1 MKIFLQICAILVI
14 VATISIC
21 TIKPEMHKT
30 VLVYNSDYKII
41 TDEEVKT
48 ETVEIP
54 IMEIQVK
61 PQEHTVKKT
70 IETVSVP
77 KTQTN
82 VQKPVQTVK
91 KQTSAPQIKTEVK
104 TVVKPA
110 QTTVKTEKKQE
121 QQVQTVVKQEQ
132 PPKPQIVKT
141 TQTQTQTQAQK
152 QTAPKVLTQQEE
164 EIAWNVWRS
173 NLQNQIMKDV
183 RLPALPT
190 GIVFKFTFDVDK
202 FGKISNIYTY
212 SENPAYT
219 PYAIQYIAPVI
230 RSYQGKSILNFPQGS
245 SRTSTE
251 FKGGWKISTN
261 ERLSTPNDYN
271 DYEKV
276 TKSGY

>member
-21 TIKPEMHKT
+21 AIKPEMHKT
-30 VLVYNSDYKII
+30 VLVYNSDYKIV

-48 ETVEIP
+48 ETAEIP

-61 PQEHTVKKT
+61 PQEQTVKKT
-70 IETVSVP
+70 TETVSVP
-77 KTQTN
+77 KTQTT

-91 KQTSAPQIKTEVK
+91 IQTPSKQVKTETK
-104 TVVKPA
+104 TVTKPA

-121 QQVQTVVKQEQ
+121 QQVQTVIKKEQ
-132 PPKPQIVKT
+132 PPKPQTVKT
-141 TQTQTQTQAQK
+141 TRT

-183 RLPALPT
+183 RMPALPT
-190 GIVFKFTFDVDK
+190 GIVFKFTFEVDK

-245 SRTSTE
+245 TRTSTV
-251 FKGGWKISTN
+251 FKGGWKISAN

-276 TKSGY
+276 IK